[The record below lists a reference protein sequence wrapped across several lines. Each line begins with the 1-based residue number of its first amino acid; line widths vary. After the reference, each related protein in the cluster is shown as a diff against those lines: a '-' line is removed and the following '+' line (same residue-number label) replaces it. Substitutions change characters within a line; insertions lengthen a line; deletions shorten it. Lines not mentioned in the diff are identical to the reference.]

1 MSFFTGV
8 LDALKVKSS
17 TLETYDE
24 DKISEIID
32 RVNDEIDR
40 VLRDKEFQEEF
51 DDIEEAR
58 DIVSD
63 IMSCFDAG
71 EYDEIKELVEE
82 LEEKMKE
89 LD

>member
-51 DDIEEAR
+51 YAIEEAR
-58 DIVSD
+58 EIVTDI
-63 IMSCFDAG
+63 IFCFDVG
-71 EYDEIKELVEE
+71 EYEDIKDLVEE

>member
-58 DIVSD
+58 EIVTDI
-63 IMSCFDAG
+63 ISCFDAG
-71 EYDEIKELVEE
+71 EYEDIKDLVKE

>member
-8 LDALKVKSS
+8 LDALKVKTS

-24 DKISEIID
+24 DKISEITD

-40 VLRDKEFQEEF
+40 VLREKEFQEEF
-51 DDIEEAR
+51 DEIEEAR
-58 DIVSD
+58 EIVSD
-63 IMSCFDAG
+63 IIACFDVG